1 MVGHES
7 GAVTI
12 ERSPADVLRLIVA
25 TVVLIGLVVVDALAN
40 DAVTE
45 FVAEVADALRQLP
58 SGLLDA
64 VVVASQVGL
73 WAALAVA
80 VVWAI
85 VRREARLAIVVVVAA
100 LLAAGLHGL
109 LDLWLDPGE
118 PAVWLP
124 HSQLGFL
131 TDDDFP
137 PATTL
142 AAASGAFTAA
152 APWLTRATRRYGW
165 LLLVGLSFSRLLVA
179 PIAFDIPVALV
190 AGWAMGALVL
200 VIAGGPSRRP
210 DAFTITAGLA
220 EVGIELADL
229 ERASVDARG
238 STPYFGTTTD
248 GTKLF
253 VKVLGEDERSADL
266 LFRMYRFVQPR
277 DLGDERPFSSLRR
290 AVEHEALV
298 AYAAQDVGVRTPRV
312 VAFGR
317 AEPKGFVL
325 VYEAIAGRSL
335 DGVEAAE
342 LTPPRVL
349 EAWQQLA
356 ILRRH
361 GIAHR
366 DLRLANVFLTD
377 EGELWIIDFGFSEL
391 AASDLLLATDLAELL
406 TALSLKVGVES
417 TVAAARQVLAPE
429 VLATALP
436 RLDGRFLAG
445 ATKTA
450 VGEAP
455 ELLADLRGRL
465 SAPSI
470 STPAS
475 AD

>member
-1 MVGHES
+1 
-7 GAVTI
+7 VTI

-118 PAVWLP
+118 PPVWLP

-220 EVGIELADL
+220 EVGIELAEL

-253 VKVLGEDERSADL
+253 VKVLGDD
-266 LFRMYRFVQPR
+266 
-277 DLGDERPFSSLRR
+277 DRR
-290 AVEHEALV
+290 
-298 AYAAQDVGVRTPRV
+298 RV
-312 VAFGR
+312 VPRSGR
-317 AEPKGFVL
+317 
-325 VYEAIAGRSL
+325 
-335 DGVEAAE
+335 
-342 LTPPRVL
+342 T
-349 EAWQQLA
+349 
-356 ILRRH
+356 
-361 GIAHR
+361 
-366 DLRLANVFLTD
+366 TD
-377 EGELWIIDFGFSEL
+377 YW
-391 AASDLLLATDLAELL
+391 
-406 TALSLKVGVES
+406 
-417 TVAAARQVLAPE
+417 TV
-429 VLATALP
+429 
-436 RLDGRFLAG
+436 
-445 ATKTA
+445 
-450 VGEAP
+450 
-455 ELLADLRGRL
+455 
-465 SAPSI
+465 I
-470 STPAS
+470 W
-475 AD
+475 